1 MTTEEKEK
9 MVLTISQW
17 RALKIMNKR
26 QLAIKS
32 GVTEKTIYNYEMSQK
47 YIQNANYNTLKKLA
61 NALDIKVD
69 NIFLGDD
76 SEKPKF

>member
-1 MTTEEKEK
+1 MTTEEKQK

-17 RALKIMNKR
+17 RALKNMNKR
-26 QLAIKS
+26 QLSEKS

-47 YIQNANYNTLKKLA
+47 NIQNANYKTLHKLA
-61 NALDIKVD
+61 NALNIKVD

>member
-17 RALKIMNKR
+17 RGLKKMNKR
-26 QLAIKS
+26 QLSIKS
-32 GVTEKTIYNYEMSQK
+32 GVTEKTIYNYELSQE
-47 YIQNANYNTLKKLA
+47 YIQNANYRTLSKLA
-61 NALDIKVD
+61 NALEIKVD

>member
-17 RALKIMNKR
+17 RGLKKMNKR
-26 QLAIKS
+26 QLSMKS
-32 GVTEKTIYNYEMSQK
+32 GVTEKTIYNYELSQE
-47 YIQNANYNTLKKLA
+47 YIQNANYRTLSKLA
-61 NALDIKVD
+61 NALEIKVD

>member
-17 RALKIMNKR
+17 RGLKKMNKR
-26 QLAIKS
+26 QLSMKS
-32 GVTEKTIYNYEMSQK
+32 GVTEKTIYNYELSQE
-47 YIQNANYNTLKKLA
+47 YIQNANYRTLSKLA
-61 NALDIKVD
+61 NALEIKVD

-76 SEKPKF
+76 SEIPKF

>member
-1 MTTEEKEK
+1 MTTEEKKK

-17 RALKIMNKR
+17 RALKNMNKR
-26 QLAIKS
+26 QLAIRS
-32 GVTEKTIYNYEMSQK
+32 GVTEKTIYNYEMSQT
-47 YIQNANYNTLKKLA
+47 YIQNANYKTLNKLA
-61 NALDIKVD
+61 NALGIEVD

>member
-17 RALKIMNKR
+17 RGLKKMNKR
-26 QLAIKS
+26 QLSIKS
-32 GVTEKTIYNYEMSQK
+32 GVTEKTIYNYELSQE
-47 YIQNANYNTLKKLA
+47 YIQNANYRTLSKLA
-61 NALDIKVD
+61 NALEIKVD
-69 NIFLGDD
+69 NIFLGDY

>member
-17 RALKIMNKR
+17 RALKNMNKR
-26 QLAIKS
+26 QLSEKA

-47 YIQNANYNTLKKLA
+47 YIQNANYKTLHKLA
-61 NALDIKVD
+61 NALNIKVD
-69 NIFLGDD
+69 NIFLGND